1 MCTEA
6 VAAAADRGP
15 KIMDYSRWQ
24 SLPAMFFE
32 QAEARATRDFLWA
45 KRDGAYH
52 PITWGTAA
60 QAVKDLSRGLR
71 ALGLEPGERVVL
83 LSENRPEWLI
93 GDVAI
98 MAAGGVTVPAYTT
111 NTVAD
116 NNHVLTNSGA
126 RGAIVSTRALA
137 KQLLPAALE
146 TSDCEWVISIEELGQ
161 GPSGP
166 TEFHTWAGVLER
178 GAAQPDDV
186 AEVVARATRRDTAC
200 FIYTSGTGGVP
211 KGVILSHGAILCNC
225 MGAYYLLEQL
235 GLGDEVFLSFL
246 PLSHSYEHTAGQFF
260 PISIGAEIYYADGA
274 DQLLTNLGEARPT
287 IMTAVP
293 RLYESMYQ
301 RILRGVAK
309 QGGLKARLFHLAL
322 DLGRKRYADPA
333 SLNPWERLLD
343 RLTDRLVRDKIR
355 GRFGGRL
362 KAMVS
367 GGAALNPDIGIFFD
381 ALGLCVLQGYG
392 QTEAAPVISAN
403 PPGRIKMHTVGPP
416 LRGVEVKIAED
427 GEILVRGELVMDG
440 YWRNETA
447 TAEALQDGWLHS
459 GDIGELDEDGFLRI
473 TDRKKDIIVL
483 SGGDNVS
490 PARVEGFLS
499 IEAEIQQA
507 MVIGDARPHLVAILV
522 PDEEFLAEFA
532 REHGKDPDLAALAD
546 DPDLRAALSETV
558 ERVNQGLSPLERVRR
573 FTLARAPFTVE
584 NQMMTPTLK
593 IRRHAIKAAYGEEIE
608 ALY

>member
-1 MCTEA
+1 
-6 VAAAADRGP
+6 
-15 KIMDYSRWQ
+15 MDYSRWQ
-24 SLPAMFFE
+24 SLPAMFLE
-32 QAEARATRDFLWA
+32 QAEARGTRDFLWT

-52 PITWGTAA
+52 PTTWAEAA
-60 QAVKDLSRGLR
+60 RAVKDLSRGLR
-71 ALGLEPGERVVL
+71 VLGLEPGERVVL
-83 LSENRPEWLI
+83 LSENRPEWLVA
-93 GDVAI
+93 DVAI
-98 MAAGGVTVPAYTT
+98 MAAGGVTVPAYVT

-146 TSDCEWVISIEELGQ
+146 APDCKWVISIEELDPGQ
-161 GPSGP
+161 SGP
-166 TEFHTWAGVLER
+166 TAFHTWAAVLER

-225 MGAYYLLEQL
+225 MGAYHLIEPL
-235 GLGDEVFLSFL
+235 GLGDDVFLSFL

-274 DQLLTNLGEARPT
+274 DQLLTNLGQARPT

-322 DLGRKRYADPA
+322 ELGRKRYADPK

-343 RLTDRLVRDKIR
+343 RLTDRLVRDKMR
-355 GRFGGRL
+355 VRFGGRL
-362 KAMVS
+362 KAMIS

-403 PPGRIKMHTVGPP
+403 PPDRIKMHTVGPP

-427 GEILVRGELVMDG
+427 GEILVRGELLMDG
-440 YWRNETA
+440 YWRNEAA
-447 TAEALQDGWLHS
+447 TAEALKDGWLHS
-459 GDIGELDEDGFLRI
+459 GDIGDLDEDGFLRI

-483 SGGDNVS
+483 SGGDNLS

-499 IEAEIQQA
+499 MEAEIHQA
-507 MVIGDARPHLVAILV
+507 MVHGDKRPHLVAILV
-522 PDEEFLAEFA
+522 PDREFLVEFA
-532 REHGKDPDLAALAD
+532 RKHGKNPDLADLVD
-546 DPDLRAALSETV
+546 DPDLRAALSGAV
-558 ERVNQGLSPLERVRR
+558 ERVNQALSPLERVRR
-573 FTLARAPFTVE
+573 FALAREPFTVE

-593 IRRHAIKAAYGEEIE
+593 IRRHTIQAAYGEEIE
-608 ALY
+608 ELY

>member
-1 MCTEA
+1 
-6 VAAAADRGP
+6 
-15 KIMDYSRWQ
+15 MDYMSMQ
-24 SLPAMFFE
+24 SLPAMFLE
-32 QAEARATRDFLWA
+32 QAAAHAEKNFLWS
-45 KRDGAYH
+45 KHDGAYR
-52 PITWGTAA
+52 PITWGAAA

-71 ALGLEPGERVVL
+71 ALGLEPGGRVVL

-93 GDVAI
+93 ADVAI
-98 MAAGGVTVPAYTT
+98 MAAGGITVPAYAT
-111 NTVAD
+111 NTVTD
-116 NNHVLTNSGA
+116 NNHILTDSGA
-126 RGAIVSTRALA
+126 CGVIVSTQTLA
-137 KQLLPAALE
+137 RKLLPAALE
-146 TSDCEWVISIEELGQ
+146 APDCKWVISIEDFETGQ
-161 GPSGP
+161 SGRAA
-166 TEFHTWAGVLER
+166 FHRWPAVLER
-178 GAAQPDDV
+178 GAAQPDDI

-200 FIYTSGTGGVP
+200 FIYTSGTGGTP
-211 KGVILSHGAILCNC
+211 KGVVLSHGAILCNC
-225 MGAYYLLEQL
+225 MGAYHLIEPL
-235 GLGDEVFLSFL
+235 GLGGDVFLSFL

-322 DLGRKRYADPA
+322 ELGRKRYADLA
-333 SLNPWERLLD
+333 SLTLWERLLD

-355 GRFGGRL
+355 ARFGGRL
-362 KAMVS
+362 KAMIS

-381 ALGLCVLQGYG
+381 ALGLCILQGYG

-427 GEILVRGELVMDG
+427 GEILVRGELLMDG
-440 YWRNETA
+440 YWRNEAA
-447 TAEALQDGWLHS
+447 TAEALKDGWLHS
-459 GDIGELDEDGFLRI
+459 GDIGDLDEDGFLRI

-490 PARVEGFLS
+490 PARIEGILS
-499 IEAEIQQA
+499 MTAEIQQA
-507 MVIGDARPHLVAILV
+507 MVCGDKRPHLVAILV
-522 PDEEFLAEFA
+522 PNEEFLAEFA
-532 REHGKDPDLAALAD
+532 RTNGKDRNSASLAD
-546 DPDLRAALSETV
+546 DPDLQAVLSETV
-558 ERVNQGLSPLERVRR
+558 ARVNQALSPHERVRR

-593 IRRHAIKAAYGEEIE
+593 IRRHRIQATYGEEIE
-608 ALY
+608 NLY

>member
-1 MCTEA
+1 M
-6 VAAAADRGP
+6 
-15 KIMDYSRWQ
+15 Q
-24 SLPAMFFE
+24 SLPAMFLE
-32 QAEARATRDFLWA
+32 QAAAHAEKNFLWS
-45 KRDGAYH
+45 KHDGAYR
-52 PITWGTAA
+52 PITWGAAA

-93 GDVAI
+93 ADVAI
-98 MAAGGVTVPAYTT
+98 MAAGGVTVPAYAT
-111 NTVAD
+111 NTVTD
-116 NNHVLTNSGA
+116 NNHILTDSGA
-126 RGAIVSTRALA
+126 CGVIVSTQALA
-137 KQLLPAALE
+137 RKLLPAALE
-146 TSDCEWVISIEELGQ
+146 APDCKWVISIEDFETGQ
-161 GPSGP
+161 SGRAA
-166 TEFHTWAGVLER
+166 FHRWPAVLER
-178 GAAQPDDV
+178 GAAQPDDI

-200 FIYTSGTGGVP
+200 FIYTSGTGGTP
-211 KGVILSHGAILCNC
+211 KGVVLSHGAILCNC
-225 MGAYYLLEQL
+225 MGAYHLIEPL
-235 GLGDEVFLSFL
+235 GLGGDVFLSFL

-322 DLGRKRYADPA
+322 ELGRKRYADPA
-333 SLNPWERLLD
+333 SLTLWERLLD

-355 GRFGGRL
+355 ARFGGRL
-362 KAMVS
+362 KAMIS

-381 ALGLCVLQGYG
+381 ALGLCILQGYG

-403 PPGRIKMHTVGPP
+403 PPDRIKMHTVGPP

-427 GEILVRGELVMDG
+427 GEILVRGELLMDG
-440 YWRNETA
+440 YWRNEAA
-447 TAEALQDGWLHS
+447 TAEALKDGWLHS
-459 GDIGELDEDGFLRI
+459 GDIGDLDEDGFLRI

-490 PARVEGFLS
+490 PARIEGILS
-499 IEAEIQQA
+499 MTAEIQQA
-507 MVIGDARPHLVAILV
+507 MVCGDKRPHLVAILV

-532 REHGKDPDLAALAD
+532 RTNGKDRNLASLAD
-546 DPDLRAALSETV
+546 DPDLQAVLSETV
-558 ERVNQGLSPLERVRR
+558 ARVNQALSPHEQVRR

-593 IRRHAIKAAYGEEIE
+593 IRRHRIQATYGEEIE
-608 ALY
+608 NLY